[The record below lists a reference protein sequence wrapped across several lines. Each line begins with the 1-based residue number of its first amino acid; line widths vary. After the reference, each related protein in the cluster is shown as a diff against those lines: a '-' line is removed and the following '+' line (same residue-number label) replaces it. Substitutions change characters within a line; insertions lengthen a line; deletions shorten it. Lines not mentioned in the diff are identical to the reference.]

1 MEGEE
6 TGVGWIDH
14 CCAAAPSDDLL
25 GGVEV
30 KKSER
35 NAKKEEKEKVLMPYI
50 EPPCDELWGN
60 GRLNLC
66 S

>member
-30 KKSER
+30 KKSNEMQ
-35 NAKKEEKEKVLMPYI
+35 KKNKLTKLGR
-50 EPPCDELWGN
+50 CD
-60 GRLNLC
+60 R
-66 S
+66 